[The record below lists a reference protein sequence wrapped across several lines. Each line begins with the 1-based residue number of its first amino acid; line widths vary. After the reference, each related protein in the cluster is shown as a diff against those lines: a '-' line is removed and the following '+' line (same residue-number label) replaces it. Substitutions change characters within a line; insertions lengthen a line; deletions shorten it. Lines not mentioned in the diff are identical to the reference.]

1 MGQVI
6 LVMAALGILG
16 LVILSSNDTLLDN
29 EQVVMDSEFGVAS
42 LSLATSLIEEIQGKL
57 FDAAASD
64 SGITSLSKLT
74 GAGSLGP
81 SPLEK
86 YRSVD
91 STKPDFNDVDDFH
104 NFSIEFVNDTTRPR
118 VAQYRGESKGFRA
131 DYLVKSKVHYVTKN
145 NPNGAS
151 SSTTWHKK
159 VTITVSSPSS
169 TDTLTIPT
177 IISYWN

>member
-1 MGQVI
+1 MGQVM
-6 LVMAALGILG
+6 LVMGALGILG
-16 LVILSSNDTLLDN
+16 LVILGANNIILDN

-57 FDAAASD
+57 YDAAAAD

-74 GAGSLGP
+74 SAGGLGP
-81 SPLEK
+81 SSMEK
-86 YRSVD
+86 YRSTD
-91 STKPDFNDVDDFH
+91 STKPDFNDVDDFN
-104 NFSIEFVNDTTRPR
+104 NFSIEFVNDTSKAK
-118 VAQYRGESKGFRA
+118 VAQYRGEARGFRA
-131 DYLVKSKVHYVTKN
+131 DYLVKSRVQYVTKAN
-145 NPNGAS
+145 LNGY
-151 SSTTWHKK
+151 STSPTWHKK